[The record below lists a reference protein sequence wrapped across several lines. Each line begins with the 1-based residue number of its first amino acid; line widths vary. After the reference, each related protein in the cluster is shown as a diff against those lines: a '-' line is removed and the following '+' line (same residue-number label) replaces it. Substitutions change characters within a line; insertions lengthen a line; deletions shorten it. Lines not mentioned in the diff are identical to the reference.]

1 MRKKLNTMTQKN
13 NPGASVIRLLLGVAV
28 GLACGTAAAL
38 FLYGLA
44 SVTAVREGHPWL
56 LWLLPVGGACM
67 SWMYMRWGS
76 KAAQGNSLLF
86 ARIRDGQ
93 GDIPL
98 RMGPLVLIGTWMTHL
113 LGGSAGREGTA
124 LQLGGSLA
132 AGIGRVLRVPQTET
146 RLLLLCGIS
155 GGFGAV
161 FGTPV
166 AGVVFAFEIAGFRLL
181 TPVRLLSALTASL
194 VGHVTALAWGASHP
208 HYSLGPVPFADFG
221 LLLRIALAAVA
232 FGLVARLF
240 VRLLASARSLLLRY
254 IPQVV
259 WRSAIG
265 GLLVI
270 ALTYVCG
277 SRDYLGLSLPLLS
290 ASFDAPAEASSFVWK
305 LLFTVVTLGSGYPG
319 GEVTPLFV
327 IGATLG
333 SFLAGLLSVPPA
345 LLAGVG
351 MVSVFA
357 GAARAPLAC
366 LVMGIELFG
375 GGGSLYLLVGCLLSY
390 LLAQS
395 GGLYHPPGSSSGLP
409 RVDQPIQRL
418 K

>member
-1 MRKKLNTMTQKN
+1 
-13 NPGASVIRLLLGVAV
+13 
-28 GLACGTAAAL
+28 
-38 FLYGLA
+38 
-44 SVTAVREGHPWL
+44 
-56 LWLLPVGGACM
+56 M
-67 SWMYMRWGS
+67 SWMYLRWGRQ
-76 KAAQGNSLLF
+76 AARGNSLLF
-86 ARIRDGQ
+86 ASIRSGQ
-93 GDIPL
+93 DDIPL
-98 RMGPLVLIGTWMTHL
+98 RMGPMVLFGTWMTHL

-132 AGIGRVLRVPQTET
+132 AGIGRLLRVPQTET

-181 TPVRLLSALTASL
+181 TPMRLLSALTASF
-194 VGHVTALAWGASHP
+194 VGHLTALAWGASHP
-208 HYSLGPVPFADFG
+208 HYSIGPVPFADLG
-221 LLLRIALAAVA
+221 LLLRVALAAVA

-240 VRLLASARSLLLRY
+240 VRLLASTRTLLLRLV
-254 IPQVV
+254 PQVV
-259 WRSAIG
+259 WRSVIG

-290 ASFDAPAEASSFVWK
+290 ASFDAPAEAGSFVWK

-327 IGATLG
+327 IGAAFG
-333 SFLAGLLSVPPA
+333 SSLAGVLSAPPA

-351 MVSVFA
+351 MVSVFS

-366 LVMGIELFG
+366 VALGIELFG
-375 GGGSLYLLVGCLLSY
+375 CDGALYLLVGCVLSA
-390 LLAQS
+390 LLAGS
-395 GGLYHPPGSSSGLP
+395 GGLYRPPGSSSGVP
-409 RVDQPIQRL
+409 RVDQTVQRL

>member
-1 MRKKLNTMTQKN
+1 MKPQN
-13 NPGASVIRLLLGVAV
+13 NLGAATIRLLLGAAV
-28 GLACGTAAAL
+28 GVACGTAAAL
-38 FLYGLA
+38 FLHVLT

-67 SWMYMRWGS
+67 SWIYMRWGRQ
-76 KAAQGNSLLF
+76 AAQGNPLLF
-86 ARIRDGQ
+86 ASIRGGE

-98 RMGPLVLIGTWMTHL
+98 RMGPMALLGTWMTHL

-132 AGIGRVLRVPQTET
+132 AWIGRLLRVPPTES

-166 AGVVFAFEIAGFRLL
+166 AGAVFAFEVAGFRVL
-181 TPVRLLSALTASL
+181 TPLRLLSALTASF
-194 VGHVTALAWGASHP
+194 VGHVTALAWGASHT
-208 HYSLGPVPFADFG
+208 HYSIGPVPFADLG
-221 LLLRIALAAVA
+221 LLLRVALAAVA
-232 FGLVARLF
+232 FGLLARLF
-240 VRLLASARSLLLRY
+240 VRLLASLRALLIRHV
-254 IPQVV
+254 PQIV
-259 WRSAIG
+259 WRSVIG

-270 ALTYVCG
+270 GLTYVCG

-290 ASFDAPAEASSFVWK
+290 SSFDAQAEGDAFVWK

-327 IGATLG
+327 IGAAFG
-333 SFLAGLLSVPPA
+333 SFLAGMLSAPPA

-351 MVSVFA
+351 MVSIFA

-366 LVMGIELFG
+366 FALGIELFG
-375 GGGSLYLLVGCLLSY
+375 GGGALYLLVSCVLSA
-390 LLAQS
+390 LLAGS
-395 GGLYHPPGSSSGLP
+395 SGLYHRSVPSSALRRIG
-409 RVDQPIQRL
+409 QTIQRL